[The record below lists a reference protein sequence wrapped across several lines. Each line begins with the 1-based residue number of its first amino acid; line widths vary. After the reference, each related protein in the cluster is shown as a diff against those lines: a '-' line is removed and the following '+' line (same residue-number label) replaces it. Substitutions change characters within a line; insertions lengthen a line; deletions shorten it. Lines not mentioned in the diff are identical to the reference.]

1 MGKTIILS
9 LATFLLTSPACA
21 QLFVN
26 YSGNVGIATETE
38 EFEPFLMVGDHSF
51 FEGSNISIGVAAT
64 PEVKANKSNISV
76 SGVVDANSSNTSDK
90 NHGVLGIVESTNTSH
105 GRNYGLCGMAGNS
118 GAGSTYG
125 GAGIYGSSYDY
136 SYSSPQNIS
145 GIYAGY
151 FSGNVHTTGNMTSS
165 SVYLTADSRQREDV
179 EPLGGN
185 GRSGSTLSNLLGMN
199 VVEYSLKS
207 SLGEFSSDGIDPA
220 DEDALRA
227 EYEYLKK
234 EDQKQASR
242 RHYGID
248 ARELREVYPGLVH
261 ESKDGSLSVNYL
273 EMVPLL
279 IRSLQ
284 ELKQEIDEV
293 KEE

>member
-1 MGKTIILS
+1 M
-9 LATFLLTSPACA
+9 F
-21 QLFVN
+21 
-26 YSGNVGIATETE
+26 
-38 EFEPFLMVGDHSF
+38 SF
-51 FEGSNISIGVAAT
+51 
-64 PEVKANKSNISV
+64 
-76 SGVVDANSSNTSDK
+76 
-90 NHGVLGIVESTNTSH
+90 
-105 GRNYGLCGMAGNS
+105 
-118 GAGSTYG
+118 
-125 GAGIYGSSYDY
+125 
-136 SYSSPQNIS
+136 
-145 GIYAGY
+145 
-151 FSGNVHTTGNMTSS
+151 
-165 SVYLTADSRQREDV
+165 ADSRQREDV

-185 GRSGSTLSNLLGMN
+185 DRSGSTLSNLLGMN